1 MFDGENLGATLT
13 ATAELR
19 RLGECATETPV
30 SPPPN
35 LGVAL
40 PFSTRAAFRRHLSR
54 LASLVVGPSFPPRL
68 AVAILWWFAAAGVVV
83 SGVCASGDPA
93 GCWRMQ
99 AAGSVSWVAQAPVLA
114 CGGVVARPSWNSA
127 TAAAGSG
134 RFQGFRVVRCC
145 VLEKKPRVRKTKE
158 ERREMVES
166 FVNTY
171 RVSNDGKFPSV
182 NLTHKEVGGSYYIV
196 REIVRDIIQEN
207 RVLGPGG
214 LNAKTLSFEDPDS
227 SELPVRHEL
236 DQDSIEILD
245 ISDENQVGKDTM
257 LDKEEVWLLQNNVMS
272 TQQLLGS
279 SNLLEAGTLNSAVQ
293 NGNVE
298 DMTCLETN
306 HRKEDEASCGK
317 STEIDLSTSEN
328 QAPLVTHASL
338 SEKVS
343 EMDNQVDAHET
354 TIHVTNGVIPSSEPS
369 AVCTNGALPPD
380 DGALPDDCH
389 DDTINSAV
397 DEVVL
402 LQEHETLPE
411 SVTCNDVQIIDDQL
425 NSTMDAFNST
435 TSYPQTEDTVKS
447 IEMSEVQRLQDE
459 FEQSIIFSSPDGNE
473 TAENLV
479 SHPKLD
485 TKVLHTE
492 GKHIMVEED
501 NSELKQSISAI
512 TKEEHDGNPEHGVST
527 AAAISRRT
535 GKAQLKK
542 ETNLFWLIVRAFVVA
557 MSKIW
562 TK

>member
-1 MFDGENLGATLT
+1 
-13 ATAELR
+13 
-19 RLGECATETPV
+19 
-30 SPPPN
+30 
-35 LGVAL
+35 
-40 PFSTRAAFRRHLSR
+40 
-54 LASLVVGPSFPPRL
+54 
-68 AVAILWWFAAAGVVV
+68 
-83 SGVCASGDPA
+83 
-93 GCWRMQ
+93 MQ

-114 CGGVVARPSWNSA
+114 CGGVVARPSWSS
-127 TAAAGSG
+127 AAAGSG

-145 VLEKKPRVRKTKE
+145 VLKKKPRVRKTKE
-158 ERREMVES
+158 ERRKMVES

-171 RVSNDGKFPSV
+171 RISNDGKFPSV

-214 LNAKTLSFEDPDS
+214 LNAKTLSYEDLDS
-227 SELPVRHEL
+227 SELPVWHEL
-236 DQDSIEILD
+236 GQESIEILD
-245 ISDENQVGKDTM
+245 ISDENQVGKVT
-257 LDKEEVWLLQNNVMS
+257 DKEEVWSLQNNVMS
-272 TQQLLGS
+272 TQQLLEP

-298 DMTCLETN
+298 DVTCLETN
-306 HRKEDEASCGK
+306 HEKEDEAPCGK

-328 QAPLVTHASL
+328 QAPLTTHASH

-343 EMDNQVDAHET
+343 EMDNQEDAHET
-354 TIHVTNGVIPSSEPS
+354 TISVTNGVIPSSEPS
-369 AVCTNGALPPD
+369 AVCTNGALPQD
-380 DGALPDDCH
+380 DGTLPDDCH
-389 DDTINSAV
+389 DDTINSAI

-411 SVTCNDVQIIDDQL
+411 SGMRNDVQNIDDQL

-435 TSYPQTEDTVKS
+435 TSYPETEDAVKS

-473 TAENLV
+473 TAENIV

-485 TKVLHTE
+485 TKVLHPK

-512 TKEEHDGNPEHGVST
+512 TKQDGNPEHGVIT
-527 AAAISRRT
+527 AAAISSRT
-535 GKAQLKK
+535 GKAHRKN
-542 ETNLFWLIVRAFVVA
+542 ETDLFWLIVRAFVVDL
-557 MSKIW
+557 SKIW